1 LIPFLKNG
9 EILMKFLPVAF
20 VAFSFVATGTLPTT
34 VYAAGGS
41 GGDDSG
47 SAPSKP
53 KKKRLKKCKKKGQVY
68 SIWRR
73 KCVTPKKSELS
84 DDNIFRAGRMLA
96 FDGRYGE
103 AIEVLTLASDL
114 NSPKILNYLGYAHR
128 KAGRIDVGL
137 GYYKQALAIDP
148 DYTLVREYMGEA
160 FLERKN
166 FKAAEYQLSEIAKR
180 CGFACPEYTLLSSAI
195 IDVKAG
201 RPISEASKNWD

>member
-1 LIPFLKNG
+1 
-9 EILMKFLPVAF
+9 MKYLPIAL
-20 VAFSFVATGTLPTT
+20 VAFSVMATGILPSTT
-34 VYAAGGS
+34 YAAGAN

-47 SAPSKP
+47 SAASKP
-53 KKKRLKKCKKKGQVY
+53 KKKRLKKCKKGKVY
-68 SIWRR
+68 SMRR
-73 KCVTPKKSELS
+73 KKCIVAKKSELS
-84 DDNIFRAGRMLA
+84 DDNIFRAGRLLA

-103 AIEVLTLASDL
+103 AIEVLTLASNL

-160 FLERKN
+160 FLSRKN
-166 FKAAEYQLSEIAKR
+166 YKAAEYQLSEIAKR
-180 CGFACPEYTLLSSAI
+180 CGISCREYTLLSAAI

>member
-1 LIPFLKNG
+1 
-9 EILMKFLPVAF
+9 MKYLPITI
-20 VAFSFVATGTLPTT
+20 VAFSVLATGTLPTH

-47 SAPSKP
+47 SAASKP
-53 KKKRLKKCKKKGQVY
+53 KKKRIKKCKKGKVY
-68 SIWRR
+68 SMRR
-73 KCVTPKKSELS
+73 KKCITPKKSELS

-114 NSPKILNYLGYAHR
+114 NSPKILNYLGYSHR
-128 KAGRIDVGL
+128 KAGRVDVGL

-160 FLERKN
+160 FLSRKN
-166 FKAAEYQLSEIAKR
+166 FKAAENQLSEIKNR
-180 CGFACPEYTLLSSAI
+180 CGITCREYTLLSAAI
-195 IDVKAG
+195 TDVKAG

>member
-1 LIPFLKNG
+1 
-9 EILMKFLPVAF
+9 MKYLPIAL
-20 VAFSFVATGTLPTT
+20 VAFSIMATGTLPTT
-34 VYAAGGS
+34 TYAAGSGS
-41 GGDDSG
+41 GNDTG

-53 KKKRLKKCKKKGQVY
+53 KKKRIKKCKKGKVY
-68 SIWRR
+68 SVRNK
-73 KCVTPKKSELS
+73 KCIVPKKSELS

-96 FDGRYGE
+96 FDGRFGE
-103 AIEVLTLASDL
+103 AIEVLTLASNL

-160 FLERKN
+160 FLSRKN
-166 FKAAEYQLSEIAKR
+166 YKAAEYQLSEIAKR
-180 CGFACPEYTLLSSAI
+180 CGISCREYTLLSAAI

-201 RPISEASKNWD
+201 RPISDASKNWD

>member
-1 LIPFLKNG
+1 
-9 EILMKFLPVAF
+9 MKYLPIAVL
-20 VAFSFVATGTLPTT
+20 AFSIMATGTLPTT
-34 VYAAGGS
+34 TYAAGAS

-47 SAPSKP
+47 SAASKP
-53 KKKRLKKCKKKGQVY
+53 KKKRIKKCKKDKVY
-68 SIWRR
+68 SVRR
-73 KCVTPKKSELS
+73 KKCIVPKKSELS
-84 DDNIFRAGRMLA
+84 DNNIFRAGRMLA

-103 AIEVLTLASDL
+103 AIEVLTLASNL

-160 FLERKN
+160 FLSRKN
-166 FKAAEYQLSEIAKR
+166 YKAAEYQLNEIAKR
-180 CGFACPEYTLLSSAI
+180 CGISCREYTLLSTAI

>member
-1 LIPFLKNG
+1 
-9 EILMKFLPVAF
+9 MKYLPIAL
-20 VAFSFVATGTLPTT
+20 VAFSVMVTGTLPSTS
-34 VYAAGGS
+34 YAAGGS

-53 KKKRLKKCKKKGQVY
+53 KKKRIVKCKKGKVY
-68 SIWRR
+68 SVRR
-73 KCVTPKKSELS
+73 KKCIVPKKSELS

-103 AIEVLTLASDL
+103 AIEVLTLASNL

-128 KAGRIDVGL
+128 KAGRIDVSL

-160 FLERKN
+160 FLSRKN
-166 FKAAEYQLSEIAKR
+166 YKAAEYQLSEIAKR
-180 CGFACPEYTLLSSAI
+180 CGISCREYTLLSAAI

-201 RPISEASKNWD
+201 RPISDASKNWD

>member
-1 LIPFLKNG
+1 
-9 EILMKFLPVAF
+9 MKYLPIAF
-20 VAFSFVATGTLPTT
+20 VAFSIVATGTLPSTT
-34 VYAAGGS
+34 YAAGANS
-41 GGDDSG
+41 GDDSG

-53 KKKRLKKCKKKGQVY
+53 KKKRIKKCKKGKVY
-68 SIWRR
+68 SMRR
-73 KCVTPKKSELS
+73 KKCIVPKKSELS

-103 AIEVLTLASDL
+103 AIEVLTLASNL

-160 FLERKN
+160 FLSRKN
-166 FKAAEYQLSEIAKR
+166 YKAAEYQLSEIAKR
-180 CGFACPEYTLLSSAI
+180 CGISCREYTLLSTAI

>member
-1 LIPFLKNG
+1 MRYLIIALSTFT
-9 EILMKFLPVAF
+9 LM
-20 VAFSFVATGTLPTT
+20 ATTSISTP

-47 SAPSKP
+47 SESVV
-53 KKKRLKKCKKKGQVY
+53 KKKRLPKCKKGKVY
-68 SIWRR
+68 SLR
-73 KCVTPKKSELS
+73 KKKCITPKKSALD
-84 DDNIFRAGRMLA
+84 DDNIFRAGRQLA
-96 FDGRYGE
+96 FNNRYAE

-114 NSPKILNYLGYAHR
+114 NDPKILNYLGYAHR

-160 FLERKN
+160 FLQRLDFDN
-166 FKAAEYQLSEIAKR
+166 ARVQLSEIEKR
-180 CGFACPEYTLLSSAI
+180 CGINCREYTLLSAAI
-195 IDVKAG
+195 IDVMAG